1 MPVRTLVQRRYWA
14 VHAFA
19 LACLGAACALG
30 VWQLGS
36 WQEQREA
43 AARDLTTGEAV
54 PLTDVMGPDDRF
66 PGADL
71 GRPVTVE
78 GTWVPSG
85 TVYVANRHDGDDG
98 DDDGQDMGYWVVTPL
113 AVPAGDDPAMLVVRG
128 WVADPDD
135 APAAPDGEGSVT
147 GWLQPGEGTGEVD
160 EDPTDDVIPQLRLGN
175 ALQHV
180 DQDLYGAYV
189 VMDPERP
196 HTNVADDTLRPASL
210 DALPESGRF
219 TALRNF
225 LYAIQWWVFGAFVVV
240 VWWRHCRDLLEAED
254 AADSDGDPE
263 GGSDG
268 PAGAGAADP
277 ESRADHDD
285 DVPSTP

>member
-1 MPVRTLVQRRYWA
+1 MAARTLLQTRYWA

-19 LACLGAACALG
+19 LLCLAAACALG

-43 AARDLTTGEAV
+43 AARDLTTSDPV
-54 PLTDVMGPDDRF
+54 PLTDVMGPDDTF
-66 PGADL
+66 PGSDV

-85 TVYVANRHDGDDG
+85 TVYVANRSDGDEN
-98 DDDGQDMGYWVVTPL
+98 GYWVVTPL
-113 AVPAGDDPAMLVVRG
+113 AVTAADDPAMLIVRG
-128 WVADPDD
+128 WTPDPGS
-135 APAAPDGEGSVT
+135 APAAPEGAGTVT

-160 EDPTDDVIPQLRLGN
+160 DDPDDDVIPQLRLGN

-180 DQDLYGAYV
+180 DQDLYGGYV
-189 VMDPERP
+189 VMDPGRP
-196 HTNVADDTLRPASL
+196 HTNAADDTLRPASL
-210 DALPESGRF
+210 DALPKSGRF

-225 LYAIQWWVFGAFVVV
+225 LYAIQWWVFGGFVVV
-240 VWWRHCRDLLEAED
+240 VWWRHCRDLLEAERAGET
-254 AADSDGDPE
+254 AA
-263 GGSDG
+263 
-268 PAGAGAADP
+268 
-277 ESRADHDD
+277 RDD